1 MGYLPASGNSSLAL
15 CGQRTECRGCFDSIL
30 GSFLAVRSLMGSK
43 VIEQLVLC

>member
-1 MGYLPASGNSSLAL
+1 VGYLPASGNSSLAL